1 MGFFDTAKHWLGLK
15 STTPVNNG
23 GGWTNIGTTMVNE
36 PFMGA
41 WQRNQELKTTDL
53 FSYHAVFACVT
64 LISGDVGKLRFHPKR
79 LKDGV
84 LTITKSK
91 ATRIFKKP
99 NNLQT
104 WQQFAE
110 QWINSKTKR
119 GNTYV
124 WKHRDIFGDVY
135 QLHVLNPDRV
145 KPLVADN
152 GDVFYQIARDKL
164 FNLDTDTVMPASEII
179 HDRFNCLYH
188 PLVGLS
194 PITACA
200 ISAAQGIA
208 IQNNQTVLFKNGSR
222 PDGVLSV
229 PAAISG
235 DKAKEIKAQWQATHS
250 GVNQGGV
257 AVLGDGAKYEI
268 ISISADDAQLIDQLK
283 LTGEIVCSVFHVP
296 PFKVGI
302 GSIPTGTKIED
313 LNEIYYS
320 DCLQHYIESIENLLD
335 AHLEL
340 EDGVET
346 EADLKSLIRMDS
358 TSKIDYLTKGT
369 QGGIIAPNEARA
381 ELGYAPVMGGDTP
394 LMQQQN
400 YSLEALAKR
409 DAKDDPF
416 SKDLSAPAQTAE
428 DTAKT
433 VIHNHYQPPNTPET
447 PHDTAK
453 SATKP
458 EFDDLYK
465 GKFDADVAYAK
476 GDFVSKKGGLWV
488 ATAASKGDFSH
499 ENWKLVS
506 KNGGEQ

>member
-23 GGWTNIGTTMVNE
+23 GGWAVVGSTTIQDPV
-36 PFMGA
+36 MGA

-64 LISGDVGKLRFHPKR
+64 LISGDVGKLRFYPKR

-124 WKHRDIFGDVY
+124 WKQRDIFGDVY

-145 KPLVADN
+145 QTLVADN

-164 FNLDTDTVMPASEII
+164 FNIDTDTVMPASEII
-179 HDRFNCLYH
+179 HDRYNCLYH
-188 PLVGLS
+188 PLIGLS

-200 ISAAQGIA
+200 ISAGQGLA
-208 IQNNQTVLFKNGSR
+208 IQANQTVLFKNGSR

-229 PAAISG
+229 PAAISEE
-235 DKAKEIKAQWQATHS
+235 KAREIKAQWQATHS

-340 EDGVET
+340 EDDVET

-433 VIHNHYQPPNTPET
+433 VIHNHYQPPNSAQTLENTAESTDKPVF
-447 PHDTAK
+447 DT
-453 SATKP
+453 
-458 EFDDLYK
+458 LYK
-465 GKFDADVAYAK
+465 GIFNPSRSYAA
-476 GDFVSKKGGLWV
+476 GDFVTKKGGLWHCN
-488 ATAASKGDFSH
+488 KDCQGDFSH
-499 ENWKLVS
+499 GNWTLVS

>member
-1 MGFFDTAKHWLGLK
+1 MGFFDTAKHWLGIK
-15 STTPVNNG
+15 SLTPVNNG
-23 GGWTNIGTTMVNE
+23 GGWTNIGTTTVNE

-64 LISGDVGKLRFHPKR
+64 LISGDVGKLRFYPKR

-124 WKHRDIFGDVY
+124 WKQRDIFGDVY

-145 KPLVADN
+145 QTLVADN

-268 ISISADDAQLIDQLK
+268 ISISADDAQLIDQSHPTRVRGLK
-283 LTGEIVCSVFHVP
+283 RPRE
-296 PFKVGI
+296 
-302 GSIPTGTKIED
+302 
-313 LNEIYYS
+313 
-320 DCLQHYIESIENLLD
+320 
-335 AHLEL
+335 
-340 EDGVET
+340 
-346 EADLKSLIRMDS
+346 
-358 TSKIDYLTKGT
+358 
-369 QGGIIAPNEARA
+369 
-381 ELGYAPVMGGDTP
+381 
-394 LMQQQN
+394 
-400 YSLEALAKR
+400 
-409 DAKDDPF
+409 
-416 SKDLSAPAQTAE
+416 
-428 DTAKT
+428 
-433 VIHNHYQPPNTPET
+433 
-447 PHDTAK
+447 
-453 SATKP
+453 
-458 EFDDLYK
+458 
-465 GKFDADVAYAK
+465 
-476 GDFVSKKGGLWV
+476 
-488 ATAASKGDFSH
+488 
-499 ENWKLVS
+499 
-506 KNGGEQ
+506 

>member
-1 MGFFDTAKHWLGLK
+1 MGFFDTAKHWLGIK

-23 GGWTNIGTTMVNE
+23 GGWTNIGTTTVNE
-36 PFMGA
+36 PFTGA

-53 FSYHAVFACVT
+53 LSYHAVFACVT
-64 LISGDVGKLRFHPKR
+64 LISGDVGKLRFYPKR

-124 WKHRDIFGDVY
+124 WKQRDIFGDVY

-145 KPLVADN
+145 QTLIADN
-152 GDVFYQIARDKL
+152 GEVFYQIARDKL
-164 FNLDTDTVMPASEII
+164 FNIDTDTVMPASEII

-200 ISAAQGIA
+200 VSAQQGIA
-208 IQNNQTVLFKNGSR
+208 IQGNAITFFKNGSR
-222 PDGVLSV
+222 PSGVLSV
-229 PAAISG
+229 PQAISV
-235 DKAKEIKAQWQATHS
+235 DKARELKAQWQETH
-250 GVNQGGV
+250 GGANQNGI
-257 AVLGDGAKYEI
+257 AVLGDGAKYDV
-268 ISISADDAQLIDQLK
+268 ISMSSNDAQLLEQLK
-283 LTGEIVCSVFHVP
+283 LTGEVVCSVFHVP
-296 PFKVGI
+296 PFKVGL
-302 GSIPTGTKIED
+302 GSIPAGQKVSD

-320 DCLQHYIESIENLLD
+320 DCLQHYIEAIENLLD
-335 AHLEL
+335 VELEL
-340 EDGVET
+340 EAGIEV
-346 EADLKSLIRMDS
+346 EADLTSLIRMDS
-358 TSKIDYLTKGT
+358 SSQIDYLSKGT
-369 QGGIIAPNEARA
+369 ASGIIAPNEARA
-381 ELGYAPVMGGDTP
+381 KIGLLPVVGGDSP

-409 DAKDDPF
+409 DNQDDPF
-416 SKDLSAPAQTAE
+416 NTTNNQSQTPAD

-433 VIHNHYQPPNTPET
+433 VINHYHQPPNAPQVAGNPPQSLE
-447 PHDTAK
+447 
-453 SATKP
+453 KP
-458 EFDDLYK
+458 TFDDLYK
-465 GKFDADVAYAK
+465 GIFSPEIAYTK
-476 GDFVSKKGGLWV
+476 GDFVTKKGGLWV
-488 ATAASKGDFSH
+488 AKCDSQGDWVF
-499 ENWKLVS
+499 ENWQLCS
-506 KNGGEQ
+506 KNGGES

>member
-1 MGFFDTAKHWLGLK
+1 MGFFDTAKHWLGIK

-23 GGWTNIGTTMVNE
+23 GGWTNIGTTTVNE
-36 PFMGA
+36 PFTGA

-64 LISGDVGKLRFHPKR
+64 LISGDVGKLRFYPKR

-124 WKHRDIFGDVY
+124 WKQRDIFGDVY

-145 KPLVADN
+145 QTLVADN

-164 FNLDTDTVMPASEII
+164 FNIDTDTVMPASEII

-200 ISAAQGIA
+200 ISAGQGIA

-340 EDGVET
+340 EDGVEI
-346 EADLKSLIRMDS
+346 EADLDTLIRMNS
-358 TSKIDYLTKGT
+358 SSKIDYLTKGT
-369 QGGIIAPNEARA
+369 SSGLFTINEARA
-381 ELGYAPVMGGDTP
+381 DLRKLPIVGGHTAY
-394 LMQQQN
+394 LQQQN

-488 ATAASKGDFSH
+488 ATAASQGVFDH
-499 ENWKLVS
+499 QNWKLVS